1 MEFSPKQTSTN
12 LFSVVWLSLN
22 TVAAKPY
29 TFKEL
34 TYSMMMMCS
43 NSDTAASTRYASNSE
58 CHAYVIATNGKLRQ
72 VISKEFYFC
81 TMTKCVALLMIIIPH
96 QVWGLL
102 QLRSLT
108 SPLEQF
114 SMS

>member
-34 TYSMMMMCS
+34 TYSMMIMCS
-43 NSDTAASTRYASNSE
+43 NSDTAASMRYASNSE
-58 CHAYVIATNGKLRQ
+58 CHAYVIATNGKLR